1 MHISSIQNYRAPQKT
16 SFKSFTISA
25 QAMQIARRNCEN
37 MKVVKRAERLFGNSN
52 YVDFAILD
60 NFIPKISLK
69 SNHESILDKITARL
83 IGNNAISVSDGKKSF
98 DFVLPV
104 GYTAEYQTN
113 LINAGIY
120 DKAGTASHIA
130 ELMEL
135 SGEDHNG
142 RFLL

>member
-1 MHISSIQNYRAPQKT
+1 MHISKIQTNNQPKT
-16 SFKSFTISA
+16 SFKSFKIST
-25 QAMQIARRNCEN
+25 QAIQIAKRNTES
-37 MKVVKRAERLFGNSN
+37 MKILQRAERLFSNSN

-69 SNHESILDKITARL
+69 NSCESLIDKITAKVV
-83 IGNNAISVSDGKKSF
+83 GNNAISVSDGYKSL

-104 GYTAEYQTN
+104 GYTAEYQKN
-113 LINAGIY
+113 LINAEIY
-120 DKAGTASHIA
+120 DKAGTASHVA